1 MDHHIENVSGRWFI
15 DGVWGI
21 LSSNGY
27 FSCAHQSCPFNLKVS
42 TEKCD
47 SVKKIVGVEKIVF
60 EYHYHEDDGKT
71 RTQAKR
77 EIKKTLSRFTRWQY
91 SQECVEFSDLLD
103 LWLQRALTMS
113 STERKRLRDIE
124 KVKIYSMKHLERGAT
139 QIKEDSGVS
148 LSSRSICNMRHT
160 AKKKAWIPTSIR
172 DLLEVGKHHL
182 LCSDGDEILVFGMS
196 TSLSIMSTS
205 PMLHGDGTFDCT
217 ITPFSQLYIFHAVV
231 ANDTSYPMLYCLLK
245 GKTLSIYKR
254 LLRLVETMANARH
267 MTIFNREVG
276 LMVDFERAFINAIK
290 TMKQEMGLFAVCSI
304 LQKMSGKEQTSQ
316 LKRSRIVSERRQ
328 RKHGCQNG
336 SKGCS

>member
-1 MDHHIENVSGRWFI
+1 M
-15 DGVWGI
+15 
-21 LSSNGY
+21 
-27 FSCAHQSCPFNLKVS
+27 
-42 TEKCD
+42 
-47 SVKKIVGVEKIVF
+47 EKIVF

-124 KVKIYSMKHLERGAT
+124 KVKIYSMKHLEKGAT
-139 QIKEDSGVS
+139 QIKVDGGVA
-148 LSSRSICNMRHT
+148 LSSRSICNMRHA
-160 AKKKAWIPTSIR
+160 AKKKAGIPTSIR

-205 PMLHGDGTFDCT
+205 PMLHGDGTFACT

-245 GKTLSIYKR
+245 GKTVDLQEVVKTCRDDGECATHDNLQSGSQIHGR
-254 LLRLVETMANARH
+254 LRKGFHKCDSRL
-267 MTIFNREVG
+267 
-276 LMVDFERAFINAIK
+276 
-290 TMKQEMGLFAVCSI
+290 
-304 LQKMSGKEQTSQ
+304 
-316 LKRSRIVSERRQ
+316 
-328 RKHGCQNG
+328 
-336 SKGCS
+336 